1 MNIFVKNNKK
11 NNFNNTLTQ
20 LKMSAF
26 PQISFLLGEKRCWLN
41 VHKLVSGPLK
51 GKFNILANLPISMI
65 SIIIWINTVPLIF
78 IACTFTKLWNNN
90 GPQWLYMVIS

>member
-26 PQISFLLGEKRCWLN
+26 PQISFLLGEKRC
-41 VHKLVSGPLK
+41 
-51 GKFNILANLPISMI
+51 
-65 SIIIWINTVPLIF
+65 
-78 IACTFTKLWNNN
+78 
-90 GPQWLYMVIS
+90 